1 MNMTTETYNAWS
13 IALQVLI
20 WVAMIATFMVYFF
33 QLKAMQKA
41 AIGQNILSLVNFL
54 QMPHVR
60 EARTTVLTQLKAKE
74 YAAWTEDEKRQAS
87 LVCSTYDVASIL
99 IFQQRLMPSDV
110 FISNWGPS
118 IKRCYEICQH
128 HIAEMQK
135 AENSGPHYWNDV
147 KILYDEVIKP
157 AAQPVVPG
165 DAAR

>member
-1 MNMTTETYNAWS
+1 MNMETNAYNAWS

-20 WVAMIATFMVYFF
+20 WAAMIATFIVYYL

-54 QMPHVR
+54 QAPHVR
-60 EARTTVLTQLKAKE
+60 DARTTVLKKLKLRE
-74 YAAWTEDEKRQAS
+74 YVDWTEDEKREAS

-99 IFQQRLMPSDV
+99 IFQQRLMPPDA

-118 IKRCYEICQH
+118 IKGCYEICQP

-135 AENSGPHYWNDV
+135 PENSGPHYWNDV
-147 KILYDEVIKP
+147 KILYDEAVRQ
-157 AAQPVVPG
+157 AAQPGAPR